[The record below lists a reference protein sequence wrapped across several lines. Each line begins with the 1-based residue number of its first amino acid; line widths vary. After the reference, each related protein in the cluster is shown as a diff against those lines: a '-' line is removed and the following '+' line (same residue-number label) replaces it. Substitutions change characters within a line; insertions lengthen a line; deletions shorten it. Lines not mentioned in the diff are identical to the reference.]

1 MPFLAL
7 MMVLAWSIAGEQYEE
22 FRMQLPNI
30 SIPFSERLWVE

>member
-1 MPFLAL
+1 MFLVVCVFAF
-7 MMVLAWSIAGEQYEE
+7 AWTVANYQYEE